1 MAKSKT
7 ELKLA
12 IDNLETVLNSGA
24 STVSVDGETTVFNLD
39 SARERLRDLQ
49 SELRELEGRPARRPL
64 FNRINLR

>member
-1 MAKSKT
+1 MAKSKA

-12 IDNLETVLNSGA
+12 IDNLETIPNSGA
-24 STVSVDGETTVFNLD
+24 STVSVDGETTVFDLD

-49 SELRELEGRPARRPL
+49 AELRELEGRPARRPL

>member
-1 MAKSKT
+1 MAKSKA

-24 STVSVDGETTVFNLD
+24 STISVDGETTVFDLD
-39 SARERLRDLQ
+39 SARSRLRDLQ
-49 SELRELEGRPARRPL
+49 AELRALEGRPARRPL

>member
-1 MAKSKT
+1 MAKSKA

-12 IDNLETVLNSGA
+12 IDNLETILNSGA
-24 STVSVDGETTVFNLD
+24 STVSVDGETTVFDLD

-49 SELRELEGRPARRPL
+49 AELRELEGRPARRPL